1 MLFGLAVLAGAVWLV
16 IRNADD
22 LRVIVAD
29 LGLAAVIVAGVLGL
43 VGTILIGQVWFA
55 LLSGLGVAA
64 PRFEAGRVFFISQLG
79 KYVPGSVWP
88 VVAQM
93 EFGRQWKTPRRTML
107 TANILMLA
115 VLAATG
121 LITGAALL
129 PWSTDGGLGRYWWTL
144 LFLPPLLVSLHP
156 RTIPAVLDRAFR
168 LVGREPLDVRASARS
183 MLAATIWSF
192 AVWLVMGL
200 QLLTLVRALGVVDLT
215 AVPASVGGMGLAW
228 AAGLIFIPA
237 PAGAGVRDAV
247 IVATFAPHVGSAPAL
262 AVALASR
269 VLLVLADV
277 LLAVAGAA
285 ALGRR
290 RRPLPS

>member
-1 MLFGLAVLAGAVWLV
+1 MFFGVAVLAGAIWLV
-16 IRNADD
+16 TRNADD

-29 LGLAAVIVAGVLGL
+29 LGLDAVIVAGLLGL

-64 PRFEAGRVFFISQLG
+64 PRFEAARVFFISQLG

-144 LFLPPLLVSLHP
+144 LFLP
-156 RTIPAVLDRAFR
+156 
-168 LVGREPLDVRASARS
+168 
-183 MLAATIWSF
+183 
-192 AVWLVMGL
+192 
-200 QLLTLVRALGVVDLT
+200 
-215 AVPASVGGMGLAW
+215 
-228 AAGLIFIPA
+228 
-237 PAGAGVRDAV
+237 
-247 IVATFAPHVGSAPAL
+247 AL
-262 AVALASR
+262 ACLAPSSDDSGGTR
-269 VLLVLADV
+269 PGVPI
-277 LLAVAGAA
+277 
-285 ALGRR
+285 GR
-290 RRPLPS
+290 S